1 MKREIIE
8 AVQEYYDVSHCDA
21 IKIINLR
28 VACGEFDELLRDLR
42 EENFYIGSDV
52 NV

>member
-8 AVQEYYDVSHCDA
+8 AVMEYYDVSQCDA

-28 VACGEFDELLRDLR
+28 IACGEFNELLRDLS
-42 EENFYIGSDV
+42 EENFYIGSDA

>member
-8 AVQEYYDVSHCDA
+8 AVQEFYGVSQSDA

-28 VACGEFDELLRDLR
+28 IACGEYDELLRDLR